1 MYLAGRVNI
10 FHLVEEVTSGTIK
23 VSVQFGFFTVY
34 YKEFDLCDIANQIDI
49 TCPLKSGTYN
59 RTITE
64 TLQHNVPSVS
74 DYMRAV

>member
-23 VSVQFGFFTVY
+23 VSIQRGLFPY

-64 TLQHNVPSVS
+64 TLPSTPRVS
-74 DYMRAV
+74 DYMQAV